1 MQAERLCGRENTMN
15 RQEVLK
21 RVVELFSI
29 MTDEEIFEESEL
41 VVDLG
46 ISSMDIL
53 TLMSYIE
60 EEFQIKIAV
69 CNVCKMVTVRD
80 VVDFIM
86 NTT

>member
-1 MQAERLCGRENTMN
+1 MI

-21 RVVELFSI
+21 RVVEMFFI
-29 MTDEEIFEESEL
+29 MTDEEILEESEL
-41 VVDLG
+41 DVDLG

-60 EEFQIKIAV
+60 EEFDVNIAA

-80 VVDFIM
+80 VVDFII
-86 NTT
+86 NTTEKN